1 MSVYCHSAK
10 WYYFKCVVGP
20 VIGRWHRFLQMKFP
34 LPTHGGKVT
43 GLTALSK
50 RVVVDQLVM
59 APIGVRH
66 IPMRA
71 PIFAIVLILEL

>member
-1 MSVYCHSAK
+1 
-10 WYYFKCVVGP
+10 
-20 VIGRWHRFLQMKFP
+20 MKFP
-34 LPTHGGKVT
+34 LPTHGGKIT
-43 GLTALSK
+43 SLTALSK